1 MPASL
6 RVRAHSHLWPTFRR
20 IAATCVAIGLAGFPF
35 QHATAFGQ
43 QATAPVPESPVTETT
58 TPAASSDAP
67 ADQPAPP
74 SVAATGAAPSDLGAA
89 AGEAKR
95 VGHLIPVSAP
105 LPNVERLR
113 RGVRQIV
120 DESRRRGEWPVL
132 VFEFKNGR
140 SPFGQTLDL
149 ARFLSGPELDGTT
162 TIAWLPAGARGHVV
176 LLALACDEI
185 VMPSDAEIGQA
196 GADEDSI
203 GPDLLSVYREIAQR
217 RKTIP
222 PDVALGLL
230 NPALEVY
237 EVETEMGREFV
248 LRDGL
253 DELVRRQAIV
263 SQKVIIRAGEPARFT
278 GREAK
283 EFGFV
288 ALLAD
293 DLPSI
298 ARAWKLAPDSLVADP
313 SLLMTWVPVQINVRG
328 PMTASLAARAQRLIE
343 EQIREHDANLLI
355 VYIDSPGG
363 APIESLTLAQY
374 LASLKS
380 NERRTVAYVAN
391 EARAD
396 AAFIALACDQMVVGK
411 QARLGGGWQ
420 GINPS
425 ESEVDTLTTSLI
437 DMAKRK
443 GRAPAL
449 VAAFVNPNL
458 TVNRYTQT
466 DTGAVDYLT
475 AQDAIDLNSREQ
487 DAAAHW
493 VRGEQV
499 SIDGEPLA
507 LSGERSVQLG
517 LARAAVNGPDELREL
532 YGLDDNPRVVEPGWV
547 DTLIA
552 VLSSDA
558 VGWLLLLLG
567 AGGLYIEAQSP
578 GLGIG
583 IFMSGVCFLLFFW
596 AHWLGGTADWL
607 EFILFLA
614 GIICVLIEVFLLP
627 GFGIFGLGGGV
638 MIVASLVLASQT
650 FVLPHDDYEVTQLL
664 HSFGVLS
671 GAVVGFVGAAI
682 FVRRFLPRTPGLRH
696 MILAS
701 PSPAELAEV
710 ERREALVT
718 FEHLLGQ
725 RGKTTTPLIPG
736 GKARIGDE
744 VVDVLAEGGF
754 IPPGTQVRVIEVRG
768 PRVVV
773 RIDE

>member
-6 RVRAHSHLWPTFRR
+6 TLRSHRDPLSILRCLV
-20 IAATCVAIGLAGFPF
+20 ATCFAIGLPALAFPD
-35 QHATAFGQ
+35 ASALGQ
-43 QATAPVPESPVTETT
+43 QANASAPESTGIESA
-58 TPAASSDAP
+58 TPLAP
-67 ADQPAPP
+67 PDTPTDQPEPA
-74 SVAATGAAPSDLGAA
+74 GAAPPAAADPGKA

-113 RGVRQIV
+113 HGVRQIV
-120 DESRRRGEWPVL
+120 DQSRRRGEWPVL

-149 ARFLSGPELDGTT
+149 AHFLTGPELDGTT

-176 LLALACDEI
+176 LLALSCDEI
-185 VMPSDAEIGQA
+185 VMPPDAEIGQA
-196 GADEDSI
+196 GADEESI

-230 NPALEVY
+230 NPALEVF
-237 EVETEMGREFV
+237 EVVTEMGREFV

-253 DELVRRQAIV
+253 DELAKRQAIV
-263 SQKVIIRAGEPARFT
+263 SQKVIIRAGEPGRFT
-278 GREAK
+278 GSEAK
-283 EFGFV
+283 DYGFV

-298 ARAWKLAPDSLVADP
+298 ARAWKLPPDSLVADP
-313 SLLMTWVPVQINVRG
+313 SLVMTWVPVQINVRG
-328 PMTASLAARAQRLIE
+328 PMTASLAARAERLID

-355 VYIDSPGG
+355 IYIDSPGG
-363 APIESLTLAQY
+363 APVESLSLAQY
-374 LASLKS
+374 LASLKAK
-380 NERRTVAYVAN
+380 ERRTVAYVAN

-396 AAFIALACDQMVVGK
+396 AAFVALACDQLVVGP
-411 QARLGGGWQ
+411 QANLGGDWQ

-425 ESEVDTLTTSLI
+425 DSEIDTLTTSLI

-449 VAAFVNPNL
+449 VAAFVNPHL
-458 TVNRYTQT
+458 TVNRYTRA
-466 DTGAVDYLT
+466 DTGTTDYLT

-507 LSGERSVQLG
+507 LSGERSVELG

-532 YGLDDNPRVVEPGWV
+532 YGLEENPRVVEPGWV

-583 IFMSGVCFLLFFW
+583 ISMSGVCFLLFFW

-614 GIICVLIEVFLLP
+614 GIVCVLIEVFLLP

-696 MILAS
+696 MILAP

-718 FEHLLGQ
+718 FDHLLGQ

-736 GKARIGDE
+736 GKARIGRE

>member
-6 RVRAHSHLWPTFRR
+6 SARAHRYVSPIFACVV
-20 IAATCVAIGLAGFPF
+20 AACVAINLFAYS
-35 QHATAFGQ
+35 QDASAFSQ
-43 QATAPVPESPVTETT
+43 PAAAPESPATAPAIPTATPDAPTDPPA
-58 TPAASSDAP
+58 PAA
-67 ADQPAPP
+67 PAPP
-74 SVAATGAAPSDLGAA
+74 AAADHAKP

-95 VGHLIPVSAP
+95 VGHLIPISAP
-105 LPNVERLR
+105 VPNIERLR

-149 ARFLSGPELDGTT
+149 ANFLTSSELDGTT
-162 TIAWLPAGARGHVV
+162 TIAWLPGGARGHVV
-176 LLALACDEI
+176 LLAMACDEI
-185 VMPSDAEIGQA
+185 VMPPDAEIGNA
-196 GADEDSI
+196 GADEESI
-203 GPDLLSVYREIAQR
+203 GPELLSFYREIAQR

-237 EVETEMGREFV
+237 EVITEMGRQFV
-248 LRDGL
+248 LRDDL
-253 DELVRRQAIV
+253 DELAKRQAIV
-263 SQKVIIRAGEPARFT
+263 SKKVIIRAGEPGRFT

-298 ARAWKLAPDSLVADP
+298 ARAWKLPPDSLVADP
-313 SLLMTWVPVQINVRG
+313 SLVMTWVPVQINVRG
-328 PMTASLAARAQRLIE
+328 PMTASLAARAERLID

-355 VYIDSPGG
+355 IYIDSPGG
-363 APIESLTLAQY
+363 APVESLALAQY
-374 LASLKS
+374 LANLKS

-391 EARAD
+391 EAQAD
-396 AAFIALACDQMVVGK
+396 AVFIALACDQLVVGP

-425 ESEVDTLTTSLI
+425 DSEIDTLTTSLT

-449 VAAFVNPNL
+449 VAAFVNPQL
-458 TVNRYTQT
+458 TVNRYSRA
-466 DTGAVDYLT
+466 DTGAVDYLA

-487 DAAAHW
+487 DPAAHW

-499 SIDGEPLA
+499 SVDGEPLA
-507 LSGERSVQLG
+507 ISGDRSVELG
-517 LARAAVNGPDELREL
+517 LARAAVNGADELREL
-532 YGLDDNPRVVEPGWV
+532 YGLEENPKVVEPGWV

-607 EFILFLA
+607 EIILFLA
-614 GIICVLIEVFLLP
+614 GIACVLIEVFLLP

-650 FVLPHDDYEVTQLL
+650 FVLPHDDYEFNQLL

-682 FVRRFLPRTPGLRH
+682 FVRKFLPRTPGLRH
-696 MILAS
+696 MILAP

-718 FEHLLGQ
+718 FDHLLGE

-736 GKARIGDE
+736 GKARIGQQ

-754 IPPGTQVRVIEVRG
+754 IPPGTQVRVIEVLGSRI
-768 PRVVV
+768 VV